1 MKNSIEEHVCSSIDI
16 RNTVANFRLLE
27 NCTVVEGFLKIVLI
41 DNGKPNDYENLT
53 FPKLRE
59 INDYLLVFRV
69 SGLLSLAKMFPNLS
83 VIRGRTLLHN
93 YAFVIYEMLSLQEIG
108 LKSLTNILRGDIRI
122 EKNPNLCFVDTV
134 DWSRIARHL
143 LITKN
148 KEQKY
153 CPNCD
158 QKCPRVSA
166 RRIDGKMIG
175 DSDNRVCWTSDICQ
189 KHCKLLDY
197 FWD

>member
-1 MKNSIEEHVCSSIDI
+1 MFLFCLLNVIIIDIIVCSSIDI

-143 LITKN
+143 LIT
-148 KEQKY
+148 
-153 CPNCD
+153 
-158 QKCPRVSA
+158 V
-166 RRIDGKMIG
+166 
-175 DSDNRVCWTSDICQ
+175 
-189 KHCKLLDY
+189 
-197 FWD
+197 